1 MFPDTLLSRPE
12 SLRCAGRSFSR
23 VARTRAWIRSRGRSP
38 SYPLRLRLLQIQ
50 NRSISRENFLF
61 HEIFSLIMIENSLL
75 RCVPPNM

>member
-38 SYPLRLRLLQIQ
+38 SYPLRLRLLQ
-50 NRSISRENFLF
+50 
-61 HEIFSLIMIENSLL
+61 NSKSKHLA
-75 RCVPPNM
+75 